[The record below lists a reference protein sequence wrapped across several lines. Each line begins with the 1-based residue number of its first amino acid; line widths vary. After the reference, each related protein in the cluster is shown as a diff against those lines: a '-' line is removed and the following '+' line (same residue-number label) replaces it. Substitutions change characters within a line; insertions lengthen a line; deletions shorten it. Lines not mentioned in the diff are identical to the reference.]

1 MMPVD
6 VEICACGTEEV
17 AHQPYRAR
25 QPARRERARL
35 PAGIQAL
42 ARADASTRLD
52 RTTGMRLNPHQRQ
65 TIKQAVHTC
74 FGADATVRLFGSR
87 IDDSKRGG
95 DIDVLISTSLTD
107 PDAIARAEIAFQ
119 VRGQLGYVERAED
132 WPRLCAIRNQCAHEY
147 PDEPERNASV
157 LNMAIDAVDTLQAMR
172 LRIVQRLKLETNAP

>member
-6 VEICACGTEEV
+6 VEICACGTEHV

-25 QPARRERARL
+25 QPARRARARL
-35 PAGIQAL
+35 PAGTQAL
-42 ARADASTRLD
+42 ARANASTRLD

-95 DIDVLISTSLTD
+95 DIDLLISTSLTD

-119 VRGQLGYVERAED
+119 VRGSWATWSERKIGRA
-132 WPRLCAIRNQCAHEY
+132 CAPSATSARTSI
-147 PDEPERNASV
+147 PTSRNATPACSTWPSTPSTHCKPCGS
-157 LNMAIDAVDTLQAMR
+157 ASCSA
-172 LRIVQRLKLETNAP
+172 